1 MVSASVR
8 ARSQAAQPYCRR
20 ARSSERLTAQ
30 PIRTTMMRKAMN
42 PAASGQNMRR
52 TIPAPPRL
60 SVECYLL
67 GCRGER
73 PRHLERPLLPKHES
87 ELARRGEPLG
97 GGGGEASAGGVAG
110 PGAKEGVGGE
120 AGLRACRRSPRGP
133 AR

>member
-52 TIPAPPRL
+52 TIPAPPPL

-67 GCRGER
+67 GWRGER

-87 ELARRGEPLG
+87 ELARRAQAVG
-97 GGGGEASAGGVAG
+97 GGWGAGWAGGVSRA
-110 PGAKEGVGGE
+110 GGE
-120 AGLRACRRSPRGP
+120 QGL
-133 AR
+133 